1 MSWRQPLTSDLQEE
15 EEEEAGAAG
24 ELFQLADSVLELEL
38 ELFLVVVVE
47 VVALKQL

>member
-1 MSWRQPLTSDLQEE
+1 MRQPLTSDLQEEE

-38 ELFLVVVVE
+38 ELSLVVVVE
-47 VVALKQL
+47 VVALKQQ

>member
-1 MSWRQPLTSDLQEE
+1 MSWRQPLTSDLQE